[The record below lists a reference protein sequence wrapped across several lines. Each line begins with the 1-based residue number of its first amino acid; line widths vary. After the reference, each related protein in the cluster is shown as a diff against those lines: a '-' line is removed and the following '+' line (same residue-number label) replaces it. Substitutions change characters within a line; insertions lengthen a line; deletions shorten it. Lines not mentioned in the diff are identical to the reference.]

1 MKLRSRMLLALGLSM
16 AALFAVLYTVETR
29 VVRAGFSELEE
40 RLALQDVQR
49 VVRAVEAEG
58 RQLSRSVADWAF
70 WDDTY
75 AFVEDRNELYV
86 ESNITPDTFESLG
99 IEVLMIRDR
108 SGGVAWSAALDPE
121 SGALGSAPPGLDRWS
136 GPGAPL
142 SCEGDDDRG
151 AAGLVRLEEGLLVA
165 AARPILSSRRE
176 GPPRGTVVM
185 GRFLDA
191 ARIEELAAMLQLRL
205 KFLTTDAPPPPIA
218 EGDAWAA
225 LQRGAPGCVRAL
237 DEETLRGY
245 ALLRDLENR
254 PAGVVEVTLPRGIH
268 ATGLN
273 TVRVLRFMLLLVG
286 FVFIAALAALL
297 RTLVAAPLDQ
307 LRRDIDDVSASPGFT
322 RRVPRRGTTEL
333 AGVAD
338 HINRLLDLVVESHRF
353 LDSVIENIPNMIFIK
368 DVRDLRFVRFNRAGE
383 ELLGMSR
390 DELIGRSDRDFFPSE
405 QAEFF
410 IAKDREVLRGKTILD
425 IPEEKL
431 QTRHKGER
439 ILHTRKV
446 PIVNERGEATYLLGI
461 SEDITEW
468 KRFDEQRRAAEAEM
482 QRLLDAARKSRR
494 ALLSVVEDQ
503 KRTQSSLAALSL
515 HQEALL
521 SAIPDIVMEVDARQV
536 YTWANPAGL
545 EFFGPDVVG
554 RSAASFF
561 VGEQPTGEL
570 VKPVFEGSR
579 EVVYVESWQYRRDGE
594 KRLLAWWCR
603 GLKDE
608 QGAMIGAI
616 STARDITEQ
625 NVLEEQ
631 VRQVQKIE
639 AIGRLAGGVSHD
651 FNNMLGVI
659 IGHAEMAMEVVEPGQ
674 PLHENLQEILIAARR
689 SADLTRQLLAFARKQ
704 TITPRVLDVNETVAG
719 MLKMLRRL
727 IGEDIELVWEPGN
740 DVWPVKMDPAQMDQV
755 LANLS
760 VNARDAME
768 SVGRLTIRTEN
779 VVIGENDVRHHPGSY
794 PGEFVVLTVR
804 DNGVGMDK
812 ATMEHIFEPFFT
824 TKEAGKGTG
833 LGLST
838 VFGIVK
844 QNRGWIEVA
853 SRPGQ
858 GATFRISLPRE
869 RSAAELEAEAASAK
883 GTAGG
888 TETILLVEDEL
899 PILKLGKRV
908 LEKAGYTVL
917 AARTPDEALALAA
930 GPPGRIQLLITDVVM
945 PGMNGKDLTERLA
958 ETQPDMKVLYMSGYT
973 ADVIGQH
980 GVLDEGIHFL
990 QKPFTG
996 RTLTLKVREVLDR
1009 KTA

>member
-1 MKLRSRMLLALGLSM
+1 MKLHSRILLVLGPSL
-16 AALFAVLYTVETR
+16 AVLFIVLYAVESS
-29 VVRAGFSELEE
+29 VLRAGFSDLEQ
-40 RLALQDVQR
+40 RFTLQNLQQVE
-49 VVRAVEAEG
+49 RAVEAEG
-58 RQLSRSVADWAF
+58 RQLDRSVADWAF

-75 AFVEDRNELYV
+75 AFVEDRSEAFI
-86 ESNITPDTFESLG
+86 ESNLTPDTFQSLG
-99 IEVLMIRDR
+99 IRLLLIADR
-108 SGGVAWSAALDPE
+108 SGSVAWGGIRDPENGAVRPLPADAARWLAPDAPLVRGVAANDWSV
-121 SGALGSAPPGLDRWS
+121 
-136 GPGAPL
+136 
-142 SCEGDDDRG
+142 
-151 AAGLVRLEEGLLVA
+151 AGLMSLAGETLVV
-165 AARPILSSRRE
+165 AARPILTSRRE
-176 GPPRGTVVM
+176 GPPRGTVIM
-185 GRFLDA
+185 GRPLDA
-191 ARIEELAAMLQLRL
+191 AWFGDLGAILHLQMSAFPTNAL
-205 KFLTTDAPPPPIA
+205 PPCVA
-218 EGDAWAA
+218 EGGAWPE
-225 LQRGAPGCVRAL
+225 LLGGAPAAILPLDDNTMRAY
-237 DEETLRGY
+237 T
-245 ALLRDLENR
+245 LLRDLEKR
-254 PAGVVEVTLPRGIH
+254 PAAVVEIRGPRLIH
-268 ATGLN
+268 AMGLR
-273 TVRVLRFMLLLVG
+273 TARVGRLMLTLVALV
-286 FVFIAALAALL
+286 FVSAIVVLL
-297 RTLVAAPLDQ
+297 RTLVSRPLAN
-307 LRRDIDDVSASPGFT
+307 LRRDIDEVSASSGFS
-322 RRVPRRGTTEL
+322 RRVPRRGPSEL
-333 AGVAD
+333 AGVAG
-338 HINRLLDLVVESHRF
+338 HINRLLDLVAESNRF
-353 LDSVIENIPNMIFIK
+353 LDSIIENIPNMIFIK
-368 DVRDLRFVRFNRAGE
+368 EARDLRFVRFNRAGE
-383 ELLGMSR
+383 DLLGMPR
-390 DELIGRSDRDFFPSE
+390 AELIGRSDGDLFPKEQADFFL
-405 QAEFF
+405 
-410 IAKDREVLRGKTILD
+410 AKDREVLEGRKPLD
-425 IPEEKL
+425 VPEERL
-431 QTRHKGER
+431 QTRGKGER

-446 PIVNERGEATYLLGI
+446 PILDERGEPEYLLGV

-468 KRFDEQRRAAEAEM
+468 KRLDEQRRAAEAEM
-482 QRLLDAARKSRR
+482 QRLLDAARNSRR

-503 KRTQSSLAALSL
+503 RRTQASLTSLSL

-545 EFFGPDVVG
+545 EFFGPDVIG
-554 RSAASFF
+554 RAASSYF

-570 VKPVFEGSR
+570 VKPVFEGAR

-603 GLKDE
+603 SLKNDRGE
-608 QGAMIGAI
+608 VIGAI

-674 PLHENLQEILIAARR
+674 PLYENLQEIATAARR

-727 IGEDIELVWEPGN
+727 IGEDIELVWEPGS

-768 SVGRLTIRTEN
+768 HAGKLTIRTEN
-779 VVIGENDVRHHPGSY
+779 VVVGENDIRHHPGSY
-794 PGEFVVLTVR
+794 PGEFVMLTVR
-804 DNGVGMDK
+804 DTGTGMDK

-869 RSAAELEAEAASAK
+869 RSAAEEEAAPAEGS
-883 GTAGG
+883 AGG
-888 TETILLVEDEL
+888 TETILLAEDEL

-917 AARTPDEALALAA
+917 AARAPDEALALAA
-930 GPPGRIQLLITDVVM
+930 GHRGRIDLLITDVVM
-945 PGMNGKDLTERLA
+945 PGMNGKDLRNKLA
-958 ETQPDMKVLYMSGYT
+958 ETRPDMKVLYISGYT

-980 GVLDEGIHFL
+980 GVLEEGIHFL

-996 RTLTLKVREVLDR
+996 RTLNSKVREVLDR